1 MKQKIVLLV
10 VIAILLA
17 AGYVA
22 WDRSFREEI
31 TQQDIE
37 LVEKHLQSFNYGTK
51 NLQVFNVYDK
61 YDHAKFIYAQ
71 SDAGFSLF
79 YKNTGN
85 IGINKINTLLRA
97 PNCPFVLFVG
107 NKKLGIAI
115 G

>member
-37 LVEKHLQSFNYGTK
+37 LAEKHLQSFN
-51 NLQVFNVYDK
+51 
-61 YDHAKFIYAQ
+61 
-71 SDAGFSLF
+71 
-79 YKNTGN
+79 
-85 IGINKINTLLRA
+85 
-97 PNCPFVLFVG
+97 
-107 NKKLGIAI
+107 
-115 G
+115 